1 VNETNGT
8 HDANDTPV
16 PAGAAERNPS
26 AQHAPYARYALPI
39 AIAAWML
46 PGLGHVILRRWG
58 RGLAFFVAVAGL
70 AIAGY
75 LMRGNV
81 FPPPSG
87 DLFGTIGFLADA
99 GSGVMYVLAR
109 VFERAGPDVSRAA
122 GDYGT
127 RFLATA
133 GVVNLLAAFDAYE
146 IARGR
151 RH

>member
-8 HDANDTPV
+8 NDTPV
-16 PAGAAERNPS
+16 ASAAAKHNPL

-39 AIAAWML
+39 AIAAWIL

-58 RGLAFFVAVAGL
+58 RGLAFSVAAAGL

-99 GSGVMYVLAR
+99 GSGAMYLLAR

-127 RFLATA
+127 RFIAAA